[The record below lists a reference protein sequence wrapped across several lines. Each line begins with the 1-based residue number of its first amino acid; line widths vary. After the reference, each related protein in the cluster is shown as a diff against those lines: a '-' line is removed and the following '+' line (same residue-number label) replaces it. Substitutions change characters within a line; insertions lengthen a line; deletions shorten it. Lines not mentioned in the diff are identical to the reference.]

1 MTGATSVTFGGAAAT
16 SVVVVDA
23 QTITALTPPGT
34 VGPAVDIVVTTPATS
49 TTTQTATLPGA
60 YTYVNAA
67 PTVTAVLPNSGTVQG
82 GTVITV
88 TGTNFIQSAT
98 GVTFGGIAATNVT
111 FVSSTTILVTTP
123 ANAVPGAVDVVA
135 TTTFGTGTGTKL
147 FTYVAQSASTVT
159 AISPASGNTAGG
171 TQVKITGTNFSGATS
186 VTIGGS
192 PATFVTVISATQIN
206 ATTPAH
212 AVPGAV
218 DVVVTTPAGTGDG
231 DETVYLRCERA
242 DGDGNLARQRSH
254 RRRHRA

>member
-1 MTGATSVTFGGAAAT
+1 
-16 SVVVVDA
+16 
-23 QTITALTPPGT
+23 
-34 VGPAVDIVVTTPATS
+34 
-49 TTTQTATLPGA
+49 
-60 YTYVNAA
+60 
-67 PTVTAVLPNSGTVQG
+67 VTAVLPNSGTVQG

-186 VTIGGS
+186 VTIGGI

-218 DVVVTTPAGTGDG
+218 DVVVTTPAGTATGAKLYTYVASAP
-231 DETVYLRCERA
+231 TVTGISPANGPIAGGTAVTIAGTNSPEQPQSR
-242 DGDGNLARQRSH
+242 LAVS
-254 RRRHRA
+254 RRPP